1 MIASDTKLP
10 NALTMP
16 GALSPQ
22 ASPWQWVTAVRGLT
36 AGWLAGFRGQRQAEV
51 VRKVRQLRLEL
62 ALEDWSDTDLR
73 REMTAIRVAF
83 SETQHPP
90 DHVRCLVTAFAIVDE
105 SVRRRLGPWRIFTG
119 STPPSSFENC
129 FQASHG
135 RLDLRDLSPSERVV
149 SEALHQV
156 KAAGSGRYGSDHL
169 FPADF
174 YRALSLL
181 DTTGSLLFQP
191 TDEQLSAGLH
201 LLENRVVEMQ
211 AGEGKTVAIA
221 FAAIAHALKGQRV
234 HIITANDYLAE
245 RDSRLLAPVYRSLGF
260 SAGSILEAMDGA
272 ERRAAYQC
280 DIVYGALREFGFDFL
295 RDRLATRVEDTVQ
308 PPLGVAIVDEADQ
321 ALVDE
326 ADTPLIISG
335 PPVAQLRPWA
345 RVQKAVGELAQE
357 QHDIAAQYLLQL
369 NNLGPKDPSYGR
381 LMCLGL
387 LADPHCTDLQRIAR
401 ANPGSYRR
409 GMDEVYPDGGD
420 APDATLTASLL
431 YVIDRNERFVT
442 LTEKGIDFLST
453 RLGDFCPAAGPED
466 HASGQAD
473 RLSRRVARQL
483 ALANQV
489 YQSLRANLLLERDV
503 HYVVTDDTVILLDQN
518 SGRTRP
524 DNTYQFGLQQAVEAR
539 EGVTVHPDCETLA
552 QTSVQDFASRYH
564 FLAGITGTAIAAADE
579 FKRRY
584 SLGATT
590 IQPSQPSQRVD
601 LPSRIFASEKEKIQ
615 AIVEEVSWCR
625 RIGRPVLVGTG
636 SVNYSIKLGRA
647 LSEAGIGHRV
657 LNAVRSHEEADIVRN
672 AGVLSAVT
680 VATNMAGRGTDI
692 VLDPNLNEE
701 LLTRWSAFVTEE
713 AVADRLPL
721 RIKCGSGAEAD
732 LLEAALA
739 DSPGISAS
747 RNISNHENVIF
758 VSTTSGELASGIKV
772 GAPEREFGLGLHVIS
787 AEFNRFPR
795 VALQLKGRS
804 GRQGLFGST
813 RSMLSWEDPALL
825 SLGQT
830 RPALRLCQQED
841 SGGRI
846 YWEGRAVE
854 NYIQRRQESAE
865 QEAAQRRSVAA
876 DFASLIDAQSAA
888 FYQFR
893 QDFRV
898 GPSVLELVPDL
909 LPKRA
914 SRLVLEHFPNLDA
927 ANYLQDFKDLER
939 EAAQR
944 YRVDLGALYGVS
956 LADVPEQIAGRMRAA
971 LVLLEQ
977 NYGRSDLDAL
987 ARTLCIETCDEFWR
1001 QHLADLHQSVF
1012 SSVLNGYGHKSAV
1025 ADYIIHATEL
1035 WESFSDDLW
1044 DTVCSRLL
1052 TLPLPAVSRSID
1064 APQGCEDIHNE
1075 LFSLIR

>member
-1 MIASDTKLP
+1 M
-10 NALTMP
+10 NAVGDL
-16 GALSPQ
+16 A
-22 ASPWQWVTAVRGLT
+22 
-36 AGWLAGFRGQRQAEV
+36 AGWLAGFRSQQQAEV
-51 VRKVRQLRLEL
+51 VSKVRQLRLEL
-62 ALEDWSDTDLR
+62 ALKDWSDTDLR

-83 SETQHPP
+83 SETQYPP
-90 DHVRCLVTAFAIVDE
+90 DHVQRLATAFAIVDE
-105 SVRRRLGPWRIFTG
+105 SIRRRLGSWRIFTG
-119 STPPSSFENC
+119 STQPSSFENC
-129 FQASHG
+129 FQASQG
-135 RLDLRDLSPSERVV
+135 RLPLRALSPSERVV
-149 SEALHQV
+149 AEAIQQIRES
-156 KAAGSGRYGSDHL
+156 GSGRYGSDHL

-174 YRALSLL
+174 YRALSLI

-201 LLENRVVEMQ
+201 LLENRVVEML

-221 FAAIAHALKGQRV
+221 FAAITHALKGKQV

-245 RDSRLLAPVYRSLGF
+245 RDCRLLAPVYRSLGF
-260 SAGSILEAMDGA
+260 SAGTILEAMDGA

-295 RDRLATRVEDTVQ
+295 RDRLAARVEDTVQ

-335 PPVAQLRPWA
+335 PPVPQFRPWA
-345 RVQKAVGELAQE
+345 RVQKAVGELVQE
-357 QHDIAAQYLLQL
+357 QHGIAAQYLLQL
-369 NNLGPKDPSYGR
+369 NSLGPKDPSYGR
-381 LMCLGL
+381 LLCLGL
-387 LADPHCTDLQRIAR
+387 LADPHSTDFQRIAR

-409 GMDEVYPDGGD
+409 GMDELYPDGGD

-453 RLGDFCPAAGPED
+453 LLGDFCPAAGPEY
-466 HASGQAD
+466 HASAQTD

-503 HYVVTDDTVILLDQN
+503 HYVVTDDTFILLDQN

-524 DNTYQFGLQQAVEAR
+524 DNTYRFGLQQAVEAR
-539 EGVTVHPDCETLA
+539 EGVTVYPDCETLA
-552 QTSVQDFASRYH
+552 QISVQDFASRYQ

-584 SLGATT
+584 SLGCTT
-590 IQPSQPSQRVD
+590 IQPSQPSHRVD
-601 LPSRIFASEKEKIQ
+601 LPSRIFSSEKEKIE

-636 SVNYSIKLGRA
+636 SVNYSIKLSRA
-647 LSEAGIGHRV
+647 LADAGIGHRV

-692 VLDPNLNEE
+692 VLDPDLNDK
-701 LLTRWSAFVTEE
+701 LLNRWSAFVTEE
-713 AVADRLPL
+713 AAADRLPL

-732 LLEAALA
+732 LLAAALA

-747 RNISNHENVIF
+747 RSVSNHENVIF
-758 VSTTSGELASGIKV
+758 VTTAPCEPAYGISA
-772 GAPEREFGLGLHVIS
+772 GAFEREFGLGLHVIS

-813 RSMLSWEDPALL
+813 RSMLSWEDSALL
-825 SLGQT
+825 SLGQS
-830 RPALRLCQQED
+830 RPALRQCQQED

-846 YWEGRAVE
+846 CWEGRAVE
-854 NYIQRRQESAE
+854 NYIQKRQENAE
-865 QEAAQRRSVAA
+865 QEAAQRRSVAG

-888 FYQFR
+888 FYRIR
-893 QDFRV
+893 QDFLA
-898 GPSVLELVPDL
+898 GPSVLARLPDL
-909 LPKRA
+909 LLKRA

-927 ANYLQDFKDLER
+927 ANYHQGFKDMER

-944 YRVDLGALYGVS
+944 YGVDLSVLYGVS
-956 LADVPEQIAGRMRAA
+956 LSDVPDEIAARMRQA

-977 NYGRSDLDAL
+977 NYGRRELDSL

-1025 ADYIIHATEL
+1025 ADYIIHAADL

-1052 TLPLPAVSRSID
+1052 TLPLPAVSRSIG
-1064 APQGCEDIHNE
+1064 APQVCEEMHQV
-1075 LFSLIR
+1075 LLSLIR